1 VKALRLASDGML
13 LLAIVLLVVA
23 VVGPT
28 WAYGAAGFSLLGSVV
43 LTVVR
48 RRFRRGRAVQT

>member
-23 VVGPT
+23 VVGPS
-28 WAYGAAGFSLLGSVV
+28 WAYGAAGCSLLASVV

-48 RRFRRGRAVQT
+48 RRVRRGRAVQT